1 MVQVFLSTGK
11 ARGLAMASL
20 LTALVFL
27 AAQPLEAGSRGKTA
41 AAPAESW
48 VLSLEGGRSLTWE
61 RNFSRDT
68 DAKPAK
74 SFLVKVFDFI
84 AGAPDPRF
92 LVNPYSVAT
101 DSRGRVLITDPG
113 AQAIHIFDFAQ
124 HKYKLVRHLSR
135 DGMGK
140 HDLNTPQCIAVD
152 AADNFYV
159 TDSGAGV
166 IFVFGPNGKYLRE
179 IGQLKGGE
187 GFFKRPTGIAVD
199 SVGQRIYVS
208 DTLKDKI
215 YVLDMQGTVVGSIGK
230 TGVGEGEFNLPTELR
245 LAGGKLLVVDAMNF
259 RVQAFDLTGKFL
271 YSFGKLGDG
280 VGSFFRPKAMGIDS
294 EGHVYVVDSMWGLV
308 QVFDEQGRLLYHF
321 GERGTHAGEFQLPTG
336 LTIDR
341 TYQVYVVDSFN
352 HRVQVFQ
359 YKGIA
364 KAGGEV
370 AR

>member
-1 MVQVFLSTGK
+1 MVQVFLSSAK
-11 ARGLAMASL
+11 ARGFARASL
-20 LTALVFL
+20 LGALACAL
-27 AAQPLEAGSRGKTA
+27 AWPLAAGSRGKA
-41 AAPAESW
+41 ANAPVESW
-48 VLSLEGGRSLTWE
+48 ELSLEGGRSLTWE
-61 RNFSRDT
+61 RSFSRDR
-68 DAKPAK
+68 DVKPVR

-84 AGAPDPRF
+84 AGPPDPRF

-101 DSRGRVLITDPG
+101 DSHGRVLITDPG
-113 AQAIHIFDFAQ
+113 VQAIHIFDFAQ

-140 HDLNTPQCIAVD
+140 HDLQTPQCIAVD

-166 IFVFGPNGKYLRE
+166 IFVFGPKGKFLRE
-179 IGQLKGGE
+179 IGLLKGGE

-208 DTLKDKI
+208 DTLKDKV
-215 YVLDMQGTVVGSIGK
+215 YVLDMQGTVVGSIGQ
-230 TGVGEGEFNLPTELR
+230 TGGGDGEFNLPTELR
-245 LAGGKLLVVDAMNF
+245 LVGQKLLVLDAMNF

-280 VGSFFRPKAMGIDS
+280 VGSFFRPKSLGIDS
-294 EGHVYVVDSMWGLV
+294 ENHVYVVDSMWGLV

-341 TYQVYVVDSFN
+341 TDQVYVVDTFN

-364 KAGGEV
+364 RSAGEEL
-370 AR
+370 R